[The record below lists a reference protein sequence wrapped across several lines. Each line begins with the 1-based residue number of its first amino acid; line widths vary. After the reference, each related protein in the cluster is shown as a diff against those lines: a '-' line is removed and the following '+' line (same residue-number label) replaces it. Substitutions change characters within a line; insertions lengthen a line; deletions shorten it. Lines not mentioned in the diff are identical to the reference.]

1 MKLNPKEKRNE
12 KINLPGGKSGNKRNK
27 IVVKN
32 KYDFVFKQTG
42 CKALFCYKNVWEN
55 FAS

>member
-55 FAS
+55 YAS